1 MPTPIDTYLAR
12 VSHPRARRTLAA
24 LRAQLAKLLPT
35 ATETLS
41 YGMPAFRLPNG
52 KVAAGFAFFSKHCG
66 YYPHSG
72 NVVARVKPLLAGFRT
87 TAGGV
92 TFPPERPLPA
102 AAVRALVAA
111 RLEDLA
117 RVSHAA
123 TKATR
128 RKSGRKTAS
137 APERSARKPPPGRPA
152 ARTSA
157 RAPPPRRRPRR

>member
-1 MPTPIDTYLAR
+1 MPTPIDAYLAR
-12 VSHPRARRTLAA
+12 VSNPSARKTLAA

-52 KVAAGFAFFSKHCG
+52 QVAAGFAFFAKHCG

-92 TFPPERPLPA
+92 TFSHEQPLPA
-102 AAVRALVAA
+102 AAVKALVAA
-111 RLEDLA
+111 RLEELA
-117 RVSHAA
+117 QASPTASTSPRPKAA
-123 TKATR
+123 AKKPTARRSASKRPTGKATT
-128 RKSGRKTAS
+128 GRA
-137 APERSARKPPPGRPA
+137 APR
-152 ARTSA
+152 
-157 RAPPPRRRPRR
+157 RAP